1 MQNYSFATQIMTS
14 LVTRPNLLLMT
25 VNDLW
30 TLEYLHLT
38 YMVVHTLNTNTYH
51 YFQYQRAVST
61 KSYPLLI
68 PVYVRMYNL
77 MHLNFACM

>member
-30 TLEYLHLT
+30 TLEYLH
-38 YMVVHTLNTNTYH
+38 MVVQHIKYKHYH

-77 MHLNFACM
+77 MHLNFAYM